1 MTPPRLPPSAG
12 PLSTGLKLST
22 GLLRTARRSPIVGA
36 VLLTVEPVKVLG
48 DADQPRLRFSAALDQ
63 TDPRRLL
70 FVDGKPAFEL
80 SYWCGTCQILFQRQE
95 GSTETFDAAGDDP
108 IEAFGALLP
117 RGDYQP
123 LRLEI
128 RPRLVQPSHPGDYF
142 AEEQV
147 ATWGLDSF
155 WGLPAYPRTPYYRT
169 FETPVG
175 ADAHFY
181 EFVVPM
187 VPPSWNE
194 RAQVD
199 RYIADAEAG
208 RPLTAVAVSV
218 LDVSEPA
225 VAEGADHYTHWALT
239 HFLLDGHHRLQAAA
253 ETGHPVRLLSLLSA
267 DNGLAGSAE
276 LARVPALLAQQPR
289 PRSAALG
296 KGDCG
301 NGKFRGRVG
310 S

>member
-1 MTPPRLPPSAG
+1 M
-12 PLSTGLKLST
+12 
-22 GLLRTARRSPIVGA
+22 
-36 VLLTVEPVKVLG
+36 LLTVEPLRALG
-48 DADQPRLRFSAALDQ
+48 DADRPRLRFSAALDQ
-63 TDPRRLL
+63 ADPRRLL
-70 FVDGKPAFEL
+70 FVDEKPAFEL
-80 SYWCGTCQILFQRQE
+80 SYWCGICQILFQRQE
-95 GSTETFDAAGDDP
+95 GSTETFTADGDDP

-123 LRLEI
+123 MRLEL
-128 RPRLVQPSHPGDYF
+128 RPRLVHPSSPGDYF

-147 ATWGLDSF
+147 DTWGLDSF
-155 WGLPAYPRTPYYRT
+155 WGLPVYPRTPYYRT
-169 FETPVG
+169 FETAVG

-194 RAQVD
+194 RAQVEK
-199 RYIADAEAG
+199 YIADLDAG
-208 RPLTAVAVSV
+208 QSLSGVAVSV

-225 VAEGADHYTHWALT
+225 TAEGADHHTHWALT
-239 HFLLDGHHRLQAAA
+239 HFLLDGHHRFQAAA

-276 LARVPALLAQQPR
+276 LARVPVLRSQAAAARRPTVRQFRPPR
-289 PRSAALG
+289 KSG
-296 KGDCG
+296 
-301 NGKFRGRVG
+301 G